1 MNLVMFSYVLR
12 PLSSTTDE
20 LAFVVQADSGTMD
33 DPADGHIE
41 STLVMVYNGHL
52 TTLQLF
58 EEFIMVM

>member
-41 STLVMVYNGHL
+41 STLIMVYNGHL
-52 TTLQLF
+52 TTF
-58 EEFIMVM
+58 